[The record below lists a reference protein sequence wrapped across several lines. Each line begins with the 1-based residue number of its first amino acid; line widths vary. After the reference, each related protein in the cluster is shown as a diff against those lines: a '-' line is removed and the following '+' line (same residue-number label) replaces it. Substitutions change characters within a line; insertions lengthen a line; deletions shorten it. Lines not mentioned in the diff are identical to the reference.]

1 MPRLLILCEY
11 PTVLG
16 GERSMLSTLDAVQ
29 AAGFEIQFAAPQT
42 GRLAE
47 EIRSHGFPI
56 VDWNAHDA
64 AGTRRSLDEIRA
76 NLATILRDVR
86 PDLAHANSLSTARI
100 AGPVVAAEVLPSLGH
115 IRDIVKLSPQAV
127 ADVNCHRRLV
137 AVSRATR
144 DFHVAQG
151 IDARKCH
158 AVHNGVDLAKFATR
172 SATGY
177 LHREL
182 KVPVDVQFATVI
194 GQIGLRKAMDVA
206 LTAAWQ
212 LASEFPQL
220 HWLVVGE
227 RTSEKEE
234 SVDFEKLVHS
244 IAEEPPLAGRVH
256 FLGPRRDVDTLLN
269 ECTVLVHAA
278 RQEPLARVLLEAA
291 ASGTAIVATSVGGTE
306 EIFPADAAAALLV
319 PPNDAGAIAA
329 SVATLLRDA
338 ERRRTLGRR
347 ARQRAEA
354 AFDVRDAAARL
365 IEQYRAVL

>member
-29 AAGFEIQFAAPQT
+29 AAEFEIQFAAPQT

-47 EIRSHGFPI
+47 EIRSRGFPI
-56 VDWNAHDA
+56 VDWNAHDDT
-64 AGTRRSLDEIRA
+64 GTRRSLDEIRA
-76 NLATILRDVR
+76 NLAAVLRDVR

-100 AGPVVAAEVLPSLGH
+100 TGPVVAAEIVPSLGH

-127 ADVNCHRRLV
+127 VDVNCHRRLV

-158 AVHNGVDLAKFATR
+158 AVHNGVDLVAFSPR
-172 SATGY
+172 PATGY

-182 KVPVDVQFATVI
+182 KVPVDAQFAAVI
-194 GQIGLRKAMDVA
+194 GQIGLRKATDVA

-227 RTSEKEE
+227 RTSEKDE
-234 SVDFEKLVHS
+234 SVEFEKLIHS
-244 IAEEPPLAGRVH
+244 IAKEPPLAGRVH
-256 FLGPRRDVDTLLN
+256 FLGPRRDVGKLLN

-278 RQEPLARVLLEAA
+278 RQEPLARVLLEGA
-291 ASGTAIVATSVGGTE
+291 ASGSAIVATSVGGTE
-306 EIFPADAAAALLV
+306 EIFPVDAAAALLV
-319 PPNDAGAIAA
+319 PPNDAGAIGA

-338 ERRRTLGRR
+338 ERRRTLGQR
-347 ARQRAEA
+347 ARQRSEA
-354 AFDVRDAAARL
+354 AFDVRHAAARL
-365 IEQYRAVL
+365 IAQYRAVL